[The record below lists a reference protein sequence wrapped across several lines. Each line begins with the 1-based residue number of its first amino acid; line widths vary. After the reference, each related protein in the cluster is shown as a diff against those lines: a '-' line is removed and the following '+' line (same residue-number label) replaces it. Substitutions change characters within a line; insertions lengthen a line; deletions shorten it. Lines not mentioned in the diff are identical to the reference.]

1 MCFWEWN
8 LEIEAET
15 FWGVAWKYK
24 GAVDFLSESELIAEL
39 VASIVATT
47 IYSNDTTLLGF
58 VAKVNLAM
66 PWRIIE
72 IQCTSF
78 KASCGIYCRSCI
90 FTVAKIIAIKS
101 YWRTARKGWEIVRIE
116 FETTTVAT
124 ATVATATV
132 TTTTATT
139 RIASTDITKA
149 NSKCDKIIEA
159 TIVGTNNLKGVDLL
173 IISLTERRQIME

>member
-116 FETTTVAT
+116 FETTTI
-124 ATVATATV
+124 
-132 TTTTATT
+132 TTG
-139 RIASTDITKA
+139 IASTDTTKA